1 MRLSV
6 MVLGDPANSQAL
18 RLAARMLEI
27 AAESG
32 ATLDTLFLY
41 HKGAYAA
48 LNPHPSS
55 PLIRQL
61 AELGA
66 STGLECVV
74 CRTALTRAG
83 AEGQP
88 LLAPFR
94 LGGLADWL
102 GAVERADRVLRF
114 GDPRA

>member
-1 MRLSV
+1 

-27 AAESG
+27 AGEAG

-48 LNPHPSS
+48 LNPHSAN
-55 PLIRQL
+55 PLIGQL
-61 AELGA
+61 RALVA
-66 STGLECVV
+66 STGLDCVV
-74 CRTALTRAG
+74 CRTALARAG
-83 AEGQP
+83 IESQP
-88 LLAPFR
+88 LSAPFR

-114 GDPRA
+114 GNPRA

>member
-1 MRLSV
+1 

-27 AAESG
+27 AGESG

-48 LNPHPSS
+48 LNPHQDS

-61 AELGA
+61 AALVT
-66 STGLECVV
+66 STGLDCVV
-74 CRTALTRAG
+74 CRTALARAG
-83 AEGQP
+83 AEGLP

-114 GDPRA
+114 GAPRA